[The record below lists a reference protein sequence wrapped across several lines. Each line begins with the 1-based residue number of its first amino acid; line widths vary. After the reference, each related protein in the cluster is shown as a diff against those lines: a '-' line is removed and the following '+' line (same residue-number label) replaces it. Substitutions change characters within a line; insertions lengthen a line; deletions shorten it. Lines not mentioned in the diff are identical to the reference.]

1 LGILAQNSL
10 LLTSIQLQREEL
22 EMEARPATQQ
32 DDMRKGLHAMWASV
46 AGGWAEN
53 ADYADARG
61 AEMTAEMLEL
71 AALQPGERVLEL
83 ACGPGGLGIAAAM
96 RVAPD
101 GEVVLSDVA
110 AEMTAIAAARAEGA
124 GLRNV
129 TTAVLDLEEI
139 DQPDDSYDAVLC
151 REGFMFAVDPAAAAS
166 ELTRVLRPG
175 GRAVLAV
182 WGPREQNPW
191 LGVVFD
197 AVSAQIGAP
206 IPPPGIPG
214 PFAQSDAQRLHA
226 LLSDAGFAGVTVGE
240 HPVPLHARSFDEWW
254 SRTSALAGP
263 LSNILAAMPSEVVD
277 GIRNRLIEATREYE
291 TADGLEFPGLTLL
304 ASGRL
309 R

>member
-1 LGILAQNSL
+1 
-10 LLTSIQLQREEL
+10 
-22 EMEARPATQQ
+22 
-32 DDMRKGLHAMWASV
+32 
-46 AGGWAEN
+46 
-53 ADYADARG
+53 
-61 AEMTAEMLEL
+61 
-71 AALQPGERVLEL
+71 
-83 ACGPGGLGIAAAM
+83 
-96 RVAPD
+96 
-101 GEVVLSDVA
+101 
-110 AEMTAIAAARAEGA
+110 
-124 GLRNV
+124 
-129 TTAVLDLEEI
+129 VLDLEEI
-139 DQPDDSYDAVLC
+139 DQRDDSYDAVLC
-151 REGFMFAVDPAAAAS
+151 REGFMFAVDPAAAAG
-166 ELTRVLRPG
+166 ELARVLRPG

-214 PFAQSDAQRLHA
+214 PFAQSDSQRLHA
-226 LLSDAGFAGVTVGE
+226 LLADAGFAEVTVGE

-263 LSNILAAMPSEVVD
+263 LSNILAAMPSEAVD

>member
-1 LGILAQNSL
+1 
-10 LLTSIQLQREEL
+10 
-22 EMEARPATQQ
+22 MEASTV
-32 DDMRKGLHAMWASV
+32 DDMRRGLHAMWGSV
-46 AGGWAEN
+46 APGWGEH

-61 AEMTAEMLEL
+61 ADVAAKMLEL
-71 AALQPGERVLEL
+71 AALQPGDRMLEL
-83 ACGPGGLGIAAAM
+83 ACGPGGLGIAAAE

-110 AEMTAIAAARAEGA
+110 PEMTAIAAARAEAVGV
-124 GLRNV
+124 RNV
-129 TTAVLDLEEI
+129 STLVLDLEEI
-139 DQPDDSYDAVLC
+139 DQRDDSYDAVLC
-151 REGFMFAVDPAAAAS
+151 REGFMFAVDPAAAAG
-166 ELTRVLRPG
+166 ELARVLRPG

-226 LLSDAGFAGVTVGE
+226 LLADAGFAEVTVGE

-263 LSNILAAMPSEVVD
+263 LSNILAAMPSEAVE